1 MQWDRSQPAT
11 DLLGAIAVKVLQIDS
26 SPLGEASASRQLT
39 AAIAA
44 GFVQA
49 DSTVSLA
56 HRDLSVTT
64 PAHLSGEILSALAGA
79 DTSGNAELQKQVALG
94 EELISE
100 FLDAD
105 VIIIGAP
112 MYNFSI
118 PSQLKAWVD
127 RIARAGRTFRYTE
140 KGPVGLVSGKRVIIA
155 SSRGSILTGDAPHEA
170 GWRHAMDFQEDYLK
184 TVLGFLGVT
193 DVEIVRAEGLGL
205 SPASREESIA
215 KARQQIFERFEAVV
229 A

>member
-1 MQWDRSQPAT
+1 M
-11 DLLGAIAVKVLQIDS
+11 KVLQIDS

-39 AAIAA
+39 AAVAA
-44 GFVQA
+44 GFLRA
-49 DSTVSLA
+49 NAGASLV

-64 PAHLSGEILSALAGA
+64 PAHLSGEILAALGGA
-79 DTSGNAELQKQVALG
+79 DTSGNAELQSQVALG
-94 EELISE
+94 EELITE

-118 PSQLKAWVD
+118 PSQLKAWID

-140 KGPVGLVSGKRVIIA
+140 TGPVGLVTGKRVIIA
-155 SSRGSILTGDAPHEA
+155 SSRGSVLAGDAAHED

-184 TVLGFLGVT
+184 RVLGFLGVS

-205 SPASREESIA
+205 SPASREQSIA
-215 KARQQIFERFEAVV
+215 KARQQIANRFEAV
-229 A
+229 AA